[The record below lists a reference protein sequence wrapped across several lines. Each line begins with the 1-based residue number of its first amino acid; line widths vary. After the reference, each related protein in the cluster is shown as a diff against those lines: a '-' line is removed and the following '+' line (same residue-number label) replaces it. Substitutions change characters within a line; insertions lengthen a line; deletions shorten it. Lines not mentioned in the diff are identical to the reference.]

1 MSIDPPDY
9 AKDGLCGFQAYAEH
23 LSLCTSPAPFT
34 QRVGDSLD
42 ATLDI
47 HLRIDCLALS
57 IEEETQGLLHLGSG
71 TDGQW
76 SWHLGQV
83 VILVDGSELEI

>member
-1 MSIDPPDY
+1 MLHWPSI
-9 AKDGLCGFQAYAEH
+9 LE
-23 LSLCTSPAPFT
+23 LI
-34 QRVGDSLD
+34 V
-42 ATLDI
+42 
-47 HLRIDCLALS
+47 LALS

-71 TDGQW
+71 TNGQW